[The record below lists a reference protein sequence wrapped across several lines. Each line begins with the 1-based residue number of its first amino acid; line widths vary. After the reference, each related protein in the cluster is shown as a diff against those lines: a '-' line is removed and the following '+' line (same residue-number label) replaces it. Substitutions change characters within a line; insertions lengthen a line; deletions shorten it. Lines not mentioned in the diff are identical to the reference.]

1 MTAKMDQ
8 GGNRS
13 EAPKLEPQPGIEHG
27 SAAYKAAAS
36 PQCFRG
42 VWCWQGGSNTR
53 PPLYEN
59 GALPT
64 ELCQRNGLIDDG
76 AGSAERRG
84 LVGAPTTCTAP
95 SSNIWTFTMKN
106 SPAPR
111 RQITQETLQTH
122 ELRQPDA
129 WLPVTRAV
137 AARPRQLGAHRPAPP
152 PSWRRPSGT
161 SSRTCVRV
169 RCDA

>member
-1 MTAKMDQ
+1 MDQ

-13 EAPKLEPQPGIEHG
+13 EAPKLEAQPGIEHG

-122 ELRQPDA
+122 ELRQLDA
-129 WLPVTRAV
+129 WLPVSRPT
-137 AARPRQLGAHRPAPP
+137 AAHPRQLGAHRPAPP
-152 PSWRRPSGT
+152 PSWRRP
-161 SSRTCVRV
+161 
-169 RCDA
+169 